1 MIVTAWNPETDGLEK
16 TYLSKVVQ
24 AGANALTVKN
34 ADRMPQNSII
44 LIGAMG
50 MEQTEVAKVGPA
62 GTSTNLPLQTSLKFA
77 HSADEPIYKLRYD
90 KVIFYRSNTADGIYE
105 LIGTVDI
112 DVDNRDLKTEY
123 EDTAGTGTSFYKT
136 KFYNSVTSE
145 ETAFSDYISA
155 EGYGERTIGS
165 VIEAS
170 VRRLK
175 DSEYTV
181 LTSQDYLDIATEVNY
196 DISSQSERPYNFTR
210 KSVTLD
216 RIANQPYLQL
226 PDDYYKFKSL
236 EYSNGTGSQTR
247 STRLEPVSLGSFHT
261 GYGSMA
267 ASDSLSRISLDD
279 ETKRILLKPAPRT
292 FAANAYRV
300 WYYRELGA
308 FENLTDE
315 VLTPNTLI
323 YRYKF
328 MAEFYAA
335 KAETDGSFGN
345 LSTKYEQKYGN
356 ELMKLQRSNRKD
368 VGTPRSFMDS
378 ARSSSNVYTEGKR
391 YTL

>member
-34 ADRMPQNSII
+34 ADRIPQNSII

-77 HSADEPIYKLRYD
+77 HSADEPVYKLRYD

-105 LIGTVDI
+105 LIGTIDI

-155 EGYGERTIGS
+155 EGYGQQTIGS
-165 VIEAS
+165 VIEAT
-170 VRRLK
+170 VRRVK

-210 KSVTLD
+210 KSALLD
-216 RIANQPYLQL
+216 RVAGQPYIQL
-226 PDDYYKFKSL
+226 PEDYFKFKSL
-236 EYSNGTGSQTR
+236 EYTNVIGSYPRTK
-247 STRLEPVSLGSFHT
+247 SLDPVSLNQFYT
-261 GYGSMA
+261 GYGAMA
-267 ASDSLSRISLDD
+267 TSDNVSRVALDD
-279 ETKRILLKPAPRT
+279 GTKRLLLKPTPRT
-292 FAANAYRV
+292 GAPGAFRV
-300 WYYRELGA
+300 WYYRDLGA

>member
-24 AGANALTVKN
+24 AGTNALTVKN
-34 ADRMPQNSII
+34 ADRIPQNSII
-44 LIGAMG
+44 LIGEMG
-50 MEQTEVAKVGPA
+50 MEQSEIAKIGPS
-62 GTSTNLPLQTSLKFA
+62 GTSTTLPLQANLKFA
-77 HSADEPIYKLRYD
+77 HSADEPVYKLRYD
-90 KVIFYRSNTADGIYE
+90 KVIFYRSDTADGTYT
-105 LIGTVDI
+105 LIETVDI

-155 EGYGERTIGS
+155 EGYGEQTIGS
-165 VIEAS
+165 VIEAA

-181 LTSQDYLDIATEVNY
+181 LTSQDYLDIATEVNH

-210 KSVTLD
+210 KSVVLD
-216 RIANQPYLQL
+216 RVANQPYLQL
-226 PDDYYKFKSL
+226 PDDYFKFKSL
-236 EYSNGTGSQTR
+236 EYTNVVGNYPRTK
-247 STRLEPVSLGSFHT
+247 RLVPVSTDQFYT
-261 GYGSMA
+261 GYGAMA
-267 ASDSLSRISLDD
+267 PSDMISRISLDD
-279 ETKRILLKPAPRT
+279 EEKRLLLKPTPRT
-292 FAANAYRV
+292 GATGAFRV

-308 FENLTDE
+308 FKNLTDE

-335 KAETDGSFGN
+335 KAETDNSFGS

-368 VGTPRSFMDS
+368 VGTERSFMDS
-378 ARSSSNVYTEGKR
+378 ARNSSNVYTEGKR
-391 YTL
+391 YVL

>member
-1 MIVTAWNPETDGLEK
+1 MIVTAWNPETEGLEK

-24 AGANALTVKN
+24 AGTAALTVKN
-34 ADRMPQNSII
+34 ADRIPQNSII
-44 LIGAMG
+44 LIGEMG
-50 MEQTEVAKVGPA
+50 MEQTEVAKIGPA
-62 GTSTNLPLQTSLKFA
+62 GTTTNLPLQANLKFA
-77 HSADEPIYKLRYD
+77 HSADEPVYKLRYD
-90 KVIFYRSNTADGIYE
+90 KVIFYRSDSADGTYVLLDTI
-105 LIGTVDI
+105 DI

-136 KFYNSVTSE
+136 KFYNSVTAE

-155 EGYGERTIGS
+155 EGYGEQTIGS

-210 KSVTLD
+210 KSVVLD
-216 RIANQPYLQL
+216 RVANQSYIQL
-226 PDDYYKFKSL
+226 PSDYFKFKAL
-236 EYSNGTGSQTR
+236 EYTNVVGNYPRTK
-247 STRLEPVSLGSFHT
+247 RLVPVSTDQFYT
-261 GYGSMA
+261 GYGAMA
-267 ASDSLSRISLDD
+267 PSDMISRISLDD
-279 ETKRILLKPAPRT
+279 EEKRLLLKPTPRT
-292 FAANAYRV
+292 GATGAFRV

-308 FENLTDE
+308 FNNLTDE

-368 VGTPRSFMDS
+368 VGTERSFMDS
-378 ARSSSNVYTEGKR
+378 ARNSSNVHTEGKR
-391 YTL
+391 YVL